1 MLDRMLFVSFVC
13 LSLCL
18 TVTVG
23 QDNPGEYYV
32 KRGPVGP
39 VHPVYIGQKLPDSVQ
54 SVQSASLD
62 FTEDS
67 RKAKAVDND
76 VSKELVEMS
85 KLADTL
91 LRYFDFTSGQ
101 HSWLGNTLQDL
112 VSSREARSE
121 LGDFLQ
127 WKGDI
132 LQPLALLGLA
142 VLSLYTASQILA
154 VLAPP
159 ASTVLGRTFSSLT
172 ATLATA
178 LQALYDQLIL
188 IKDFKLD
195 AILSLGD
202 FFFPAADGEDSV
214 EARRRRRA
222 VDDLSNVVFS
232 AVRKYQNKQ

>member
-1 MLDRMLFVSFVC
+1 M
-13 LSLCL
+13 
-18 TVTVG
+18 
-23 QDNPGEYYV
+23 GEL
-32 KRGPVGP
+32 K
-39 VHPVYIGQKLPDSVQ
+39 
-54 SVQSASLD
+54 
-62 FTEDS
+62 
-67 RKAKAVDND
+67 
-76 VSKELVEMS
+76 EMS

-91 LRYFDFTSGQ
+91 LRYFDFTSGH

-172 ATLATA
+172 ATL
-178 LQALYDQLIL
+178 QALYDQLIL

-202 FFFPAADGEDSV
+202 FFFPADDGEDSV